1 MRSFASMRMRKLIA
15 IPLLVLYIIAVSGTM
30 VQIHFCGSKVS
41 SWKINQEHAAC
52 CCKKAEEPKKG
63 ITAVAAP
70 DDDCCSSKVVTLKI
84 AQDQNKESAVQLQL
98 ATPDAFVV
106 LLPHFTM
113 PVFTG
118 YTSEATRQVYRS
130 NAPPGRWQN
139 IPLYKLHTRFTYY
152 G

>member
-1 MRSFASMRMRKLIA
+1 MRLRKLIA

-30 VQIHFCGSKVS
+30 VQIHFCGRKVS

-52 CCKKAEEPKKG
+52 CCKDAATMPGKSA
-63 ITAVAAP
+63 TAAVQ

-84 AQDQNKESAVQLQL
+84 AQDQNKESIQQLQL
-98 ATPDAFVV
+98 TTTDVFVPLTPQFAV
-106 LLPHFTM
+106 
-113 PVFTG
+113 PVFLG
-118 YTSEATRQVYRS
+118 YTSEATRQVYQS
-130 NAPPGRWQN
+130 NAPPGRWQD